1 MRDEVNK
8 INAMQPSEGFAKHY
22 SAPFIYLACAII
34 LYAFYV
40 AHLIKDRSFIVEEFC
55 DSNAHNAYWLA
66 GEAAHELM
74 PAFVIPVAKHLY
86 KPCTTKLHG
95 RVFT

>member
-22 SAPFIYLACAII
+22 SAPFIYLARAIY
-34 LYAFYV
+34 YAFYV

-55 DSNAHNAYWLA
+55 DCNADNAHWLA
-66 GEAAHELM
+66 GEAAHKLM
-74 PAFVIPVAKHLY
+74 PAFVIPVAKHLC